1 MKSMKYFQSIATILL
16 LFVMISCNDTNGNS
30 QDGRGADQPKTYPSP
45 TEAAN
50 AAKQDM
56 LDAMDQKVALNIDK
70 EKLRGANP
78 AAPVMRYELQ
88 WDALLKA
95 DSSASF
101 ATLAGNDPAAI
112 VPLINGNEVVTVV
125 GIRQDK
131 QAYSIATLGDKQ
143 LSSDL
148 DLVSRAS
155 GKTTDNIKIYEI
167 PNLQAMIYE
176 VMLDSAKAM
185 YFTSYNN
192 SIRQGMEASRLLPML
207 RANAETFEKQFGAEI
222 RKGKL
227 VR

>member
-16 LFVMISCNDTNGNS
+16 LFFMISCNDTNGNS
-30 QDGRGADQPKTYPSP
+30 QDGRGNDQPKTYPSP

-101 ATLAGNDPAAI
+101 ATLSGSDPAAI

-192 SIRQGMEASRLLPML
+192 SLRQGMEASRLLPML

>member
-1 MKSMKYFQSIATILL
+1 MKYLQSITILL
-16 LFVMISCNDTNGNS
+16 LLLVMISCNNTNGS
-30 QDGRGADQPKTYPSP
+30 GQDGRGTDQPKTYPSP

-50 AAKQDM
+50 AAKKDM
-56 LDAMDQKVALNIDK
+56 LDAMDQQIAFNIDK

-95 DSSASF
+95 DSSAGF
-101 ATLAGNDPAAI
+101 AQLAANDPTTI
-112 VPLINGNEVVTVV
+112 VPLINGNEIITVIGV
-125 GIRQDK
+125 REDK

-143 LSSDL
+143 LSADL
-148 DLVSRAS
+148 DLISRAS

-167 PNLQAMIYE
+167 PNLQATIYE
-176 VMLDSAKAM
+176 VMLDPAKPM

-192 SIRQGMEASRLLPML
+192 SLRQGMEASGLLPML
-207 RANAETFEKQFGAEI
+207 RANAEAFEKQFGAEI